1 MNSRWRLRSRIWPPR
16 TPKPQGLAQVSVLT
30 LSVGTLASVEI
41 EALRFA
47 LASALL
53 GTPAEGAELVIEEL
67 AARARCGQCGLEQPI
82 VERFAACSRAAALF
96 GLRVIAGDALTLRA
110 IAGSTARRHSCA

>member
-1 MNSRWRLRSRIWPPR
+1 VHEFSLAVEIADLA
-16 TPKPQGLAQVSVLT
+16 TAHAEAAGLAQVSVLT
-30 LSVGTLASVEI
+30 LSVGSLASVEI

-82 VERFAACSRAAALF
+82 VERFAACARCGAF
-96 GLRVIAGDALTLRA
+96 GLRVIAGDALTLRS
-110 IAGSTARRHSCA
+110 IAGSTARRHSCV